1 MSKHKVRHPPR
12 GKARDEAGAK
22 DVRFDDYDR
31 TFFGLVVV
39 GLCFVLTML
48 FLVM

>member
-1 MSKHKVRHPPR
+1 MSKHKVRPTPR
-12 GKARDEAGAK
+12 GKARDVGAK
-22 DVRFDDYDR
+22 DFRFDDYDR